1 MEGNN
6 VPHSHKFRTLNH
18 PNLLALLG
26 VIFAPDSVTLIT
38 NLVRGKDLHHMI
50 FGRDEAL
57 DVDLFSSII
66 IPHVCSQFF
75 NADDIC
81 S

>member
-1 MEGNN
+1 
-6 VPHSHKFRTLNH
+6 
-18 PNLLALLG
+18 
-26 VIFAPDSVTLIT
+26 
-38 NLVRGKDLHHMI
+38 MI

-57 DVDLFSSII
+57 DVGFVSSII